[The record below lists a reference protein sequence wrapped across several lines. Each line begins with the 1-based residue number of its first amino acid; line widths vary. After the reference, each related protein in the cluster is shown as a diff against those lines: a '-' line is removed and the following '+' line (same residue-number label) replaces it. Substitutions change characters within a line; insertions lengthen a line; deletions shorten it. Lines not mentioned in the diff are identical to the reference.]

1 MKKRLIPFTFCL
13 IATLLS
19 SCGELSGTLSI
30 TPLVG
35 IQDIHSDA
43 QNEYLTSNN
52 IESCSAR
59 GTVEESLPKGIKI
72 TWSKNIKSGS
82 VKKYLVHISE
92 NSDFSSS
99 LIYETSSKNSELE
112 IYNLKINTEYYYKV
126 EAISNKVSIF
136 SDVDKFLTTS
146 IGPRNIYVDGVTNF
160 RDLGGENIKQGLIYR
175 SATFDNNTC
184 FYPAQD
190 ISTEGIKTC
199 LDILKIKTE
208 IDIRANYE
216 SELTSSKLGESVS
229 YHHIPMTTGQ
239 GQNMLTFKGQ
249 IRNKDEVF
257 DNPKAIK
264 DIFEIL
270 KDENNYPLDF
280 HCIRGTDRTGLLSF
294 LIKGLCGDTLESIQ
308 KDYMFSN
315 FAMING
321 TVKVANMM
329 GSDTLDNQ
337 YGYMLLHY
345 DNGETLQEKI
355 YNYLKDEVLIETST
369 LDTIKNILTK

>member
-1 MKKRLIPFTFCL
+1 MKKRLILFTFCL
-13 IATLLS
+13 IATLLT

-30 TPLVG
+30 TPLIG
-35 IQDIHSDA
+35 IQDIHTEA
-43 QNEYLTSNN
+43 QNEYLTSDN
-52 IESCSAR
+52 IESCPAR
-59 GTVEESLPKGIKI
+59 GTVEESLPKGVKI
-72 TWSKNIKSGS
+72 SWNKNIKSGS
-82 VKKYLVHISE
+82 IKKYLIHISE

-99 LIYETSSKNSELE
+99 LIYETSSKNNELD

-126 EAISNKVSIF
+126 EAVSGKISIF
-136 SDVDKFLTTS
+136 SDIDKFVTTDL
-146 IGPRNIYVDGVTNF
+146 GPRNIYVDGITNV

-190 ISTEGIKTC
+190 ISEDGIKTC
-199 LDILKIKTE
+199 LDVLNIKTE

-216 SELTSSKLGESVS
+216 SELTSSKLGDSVS
-229 YHHIPMTTGQ
+229 YYHIPMTTGQ

-249 IRNKDEVF
+249 VRNKDEVF

-294 LIKGLCGDTLESIQ
+294 LIKGLCGDSLETIQ

-321 TVKVANMM
+321 VVKIGNMM

-345 DNGETLQEKI
+345 DNGNTLQEKI
-355 YNYLKDEVLIETST
+355 YNYLKDVLLIETST
-369 LDTIKNILTK
+369 LDSIINILTK